1 MSIPFLFLQST
12 IPSAG
17 LVSCRS
23 SNEAVE
29 RPFSVEI
36 TAAKAA
42 MVFDRDFH
50 DDLVKTLGFL
60 RVAVVTVE
68 STLTLI
74 AGAIVGVRILGP
86 LFRGRARISA
96 RRFVVDI
103 LLIVVRIALVT
114 DVVVVVVFSAAETP
128 GITLGTFGILVLVW
142 AVAAL
147 PPLVALA
154 VGFVVL
160 PPARDLRGVVSLALL
175 MDLAPARDLRGVFF
189 LALLEV
195 V

>member
-1 MSIPFLFLQST
+1 MSIPFLFPQST

-114 DVVVVVVFSAAETP
+114 DVVVVVFSAAETP

-175 MDLAPARDLRGVFF
+175 MALAPARDLRGVFF